1 MAVATEFR
9 PITTAERIAALRM
22 IDTDVHN
29 DLPGYDELKPFLASA
44 WHPWL
49 DGGPGFAGRAY
60 ANTGSGRMDNAVRPQ
75 DNLCAGDPQWVI
87 EQLMTPYGI
96 DIGVLTGSI
105 ITAGIQHNYRLLA
118 ALFSAYNDWT
128 LAKWVRPNACYKGS
142 ILAVPHDAEAA
153 AREIHRLGD
162 DPGMVQVLLPSAARI
177 PYGQRCYWPLYRA
190 AVEHD
195 LPVAI
200 HVGAEGTGIANP
212 PTSVGYPARYLE
224 FHTDHSQTM
233 MAHCVSLVTEGVFEE
248 FPTLKFAFIEGG
260 ICWAPYVMGRLDR
273 LYPALKAETPY
284 LKRLPSEYILHH
296 CYFSTQPIEEPDNH
310 RHLLELFA
318 ILHAEQ
324 TVVFASDYPHW
335 DFDNPTQAFSFFPPD
350 LKRRIFVDNVLDL
363 YGPKLLQP
371 NRSEA

>member
-1 MAVATEFR
+1 
-9 PITTAERIAALRM
+9 
-22 IDTDVHN
+22 
-29 DLPGYDELKPFLASA
+29 
-44 WHPWL
+44 
-49 DGGPGFAGRAY
+49 
-60 ANTGSGRMDNAVRPQ
+60 MDNAERPA

-128 LAKWVRPNACYKGS
+128 LHTWVQPHSCFKGS
-142 ILAVPHDAEAA
+142 ILAVPHDPEAA
-153 AREIHRLGD
+153 AREIRRLGD
-162 DPGMVQVLLPSAARI
+162 DPGMVQVLMPSAARI
-177 PYGQRCYWPLYRA
+177 PYGQQCYWPIYRA
-190 AVEHD
+190 AVEYG
-195 LPVAI
+195 LPIAI

-212 PTSVGYPARYLE
+212 PTSVGYPAHYLE

-260 ICWAPYVMGRLDR
+260 ICWAPYVMWRLDR

-284 LKRLPSEYILHH
+284 LKHLPSEYILDH

-310 RHLLELFA
+310 RHLLDLFA
-318 ILHAEQ
+318 MLHAEK

-350 LKRRIFVDNVLDL
+350 LKRRICVDNVLDL

-371 NRSEA
+371 SVGAGDGVMRG